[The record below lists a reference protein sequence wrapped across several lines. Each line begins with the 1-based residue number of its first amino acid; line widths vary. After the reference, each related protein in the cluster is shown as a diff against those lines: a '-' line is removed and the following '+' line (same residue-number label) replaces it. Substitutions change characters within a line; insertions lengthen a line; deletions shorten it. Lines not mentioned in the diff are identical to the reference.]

1 MIKDYQKLMLEHI
14 RLLGEFKG
22 TLEAIILFNV
32 PNELKEN
39 LKRKIKELE
48 SKTLDLKNK
57 K

>member
-1 MIKDYQKLMLEHI
+1 MIKDYQKLMQEHI

-48 SKTLDLKNK
+48 SIDIGFKE
-57 K
+57 